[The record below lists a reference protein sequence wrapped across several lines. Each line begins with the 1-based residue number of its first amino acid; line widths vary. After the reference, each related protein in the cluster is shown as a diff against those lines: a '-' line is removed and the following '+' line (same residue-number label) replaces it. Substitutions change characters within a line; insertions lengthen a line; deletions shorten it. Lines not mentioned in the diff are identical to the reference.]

1 MVHDS
6 LRVMTEHWLRVNYND
21 TISVF
26 QFHNHDDIWFF
37 INFFMELQFL
47 LLREQVEQFRM
58 GDLIVIL
65 SNSILRVRMQYLR
78 VNDFLEFLAQ
88 IYLPIK

>member
-37 INFFMELQFL
+37 INLLMELQFL